1 MSVRMNA
8 PSFAFDKG
16 SPSLFDNREKTTAV
30 RGQIITN
37 KIKLTQCKPA
47 KCPLNET
54 DKHTLSIC
62 RTFNGKPIT
71 ERKSFVRQNGLC
83 FQCCNGKHSP
93 REC

>member
-1 MSVRMNA
+1 MSVRMND

-16 SPSLFDNREKTTAV
+16 SPSSFDNREKTTTV

-37 KIKLTQCKPA
+37 KMKLTQGKPA
-47 KCPLNET
+47 KCPLHET
-54 DKHTLSIC
+54 DKHTLSDC

-83 FQCCNGKHSP
+83 F
-93 REC
+93 